1 MDKKTKNIGLLA
13 GVIVIF
19 ALVGYTVF
27 QPSTDL
33 TLNISNVSANQTDDQ
48 SSLVQDNTKKNDSLT
63 TQGKLCD
70 ACDGSGKD
78 FCMLCNGTGE
88 EGNNTCEGCSGV
100 GRFPCDACGGDGYIN
115 KGDKGYEGNQ

>member
-1 MDKKTKNIGLLA
+1 MDKKTRNIGLLV
-13 GVIVIF
+13 GVILIF

-27 QPSTDL
+27 LPSVDQ

-48 SSLVQDNTKKNDSLT
+48 SSLVQDNAKKNTVT

-78 FCMLCNGTGE
+78 NCMLCNGTGK
-88 EGNNTCEGCSGV
+88 EGNQTCEGCNGV
-100 GRFPCDACGGDGYIN
+100 GQFPCDACGGDGYIN
-115 KGDKGYEGNQ
+115 KGDKGYEGHQ